1 MLNITLVRHGE
12 AEGNTQQRFL
22 GVTDDPLTARGIEQV
37 ESTAE
42 RLGKFDFVYSSPL
55 QRAYRTAQIIADGR
69 YQKEIFRIDELKERN
84 FGIFENMTIPEM
96 EKINLPVRQA
106 WTADLVG
113 FRIPEGESMED
124 LRSRAACATERILQ
138 GHTAAVQG
146 MIDEEILIV
155 SHLNTLRM
163 ILVSLLDLPIT
174 DGQKFFIS
182 NAGIVRLNVSV
193 QRTELVFE

>member
-22 GVTDDPLTARGIEQV
+22 GVTDAPLTARGIEQA
-37 ESTAE
+37 ESTAN
-42 RLGKFDFVYSSPL
+42 RLGKFDFIYSSPL
-55 QRAYRTAQIIADGR
+55 QRAYRTAQIIVDGR
-69 YQKEIFRIDELKERN
+69 YQKEIFQIDELKERN

-124 LRSRAACATERILQ
+124 LRLRAACAAERILQ